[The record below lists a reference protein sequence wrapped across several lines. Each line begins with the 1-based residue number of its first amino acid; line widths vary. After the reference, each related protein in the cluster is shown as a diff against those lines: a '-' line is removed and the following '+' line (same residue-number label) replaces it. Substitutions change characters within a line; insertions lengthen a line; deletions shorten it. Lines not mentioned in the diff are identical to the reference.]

1 MMDSAFFSGETMGF
15 FTEVTG
21 VEAPVSAGAGQTIS
35 IQVTLRNKADYSQ
48 YLLLMGT
55 YDGHEVYAEPQFEL
69 VQGEG
74 SRVFTL
80 NFIMPGQGIT
90 LGLWSFL
97 WVEYPDQ
104 SGSWQSDDYH
114 EVLIA
119 LAATPAAGIAA
130 KLIEYSG
137 LSLPLPAGSVPQGAS
152 AKLRVRVRNEMSASQ
167 KLGIAWVI
175 VDPDGI
181 VVQSYSD
188 WETFSTG
195 AGDTHDFVGSSAF
208 LLFKVGDYRVRIDA
222 YVYPDGSR
230 SVDCYDGA
238 LGAVIPQEVATGL
251 KNTALNIVYGT
262 YDYLQPAPYVL
273 SYDYRGKTQ
282 SGTLQIE
289 LGTGLYPLFTP
300 EAVIGWQVYSFASQ
314 AEYARVTE
322 NRSFVL
328 PDTLRR
334 GQAYSVRVTL
344 RTADGVE
351 DGDISYNAL
360 RVADPAVPSTE
371 LRDLAIVTAYHDY
384 DLGENLP
391 ITLSYRY
398 RGVAQ
403 SGQIQVIVG
412 KGVIFNTVYTG
423 APQAITFAQ
432 NDVLTTITRD
442 IAVTLPMTLEPG
454 QVYSVKVVLETSDG
468 KVIDQTKGSAFKI
481 AENAIPEDPGVGEYR
496 VVKDY
501 VYPFGETYSGQA
513 TQCTYEFT
521 VPLAQMPGGDW
532 ISRQIL
538 DVHESEVAKQGSRML
553 HLKVNERDH
562 GLTSKD
568 YLIVATASAPEE
580 TAGQEY
586 TPQGIAILRRTTAF
600 ALPLLAWAVII
611 PIALAILGFAI
622 TAVIKEIRTFLW
634 GEEGTPPA
642 SWGDSVGMLIVMG
655 LMAMV
660 MSAMPK
666 AMDWAKQ
673 EAPRLVEKGKERLTA
688 GIERASKWLGERAEA
703 HD

>member
-1 MMDSAFFSGETMGF
+1 MGF
-15 FTEVTG
+15 FTEITG
-21 VEAPVSAGAGQTIS
+21 VEAPVSAGAGQTITV
-35 IQVTLRNKADYSQ
+35 QVTLSNKAEYSQ
-48 YLLLMGT
+48 YLLLIGT

-69 VQGEG
+69 VQGGG
-74 SRVFTL
+74 SWVFTL
-80 NFIMPGQGIT
+80 NITMPGQGIT

-97 WVEYPDQ
+97 WVEYPGQ

-119 LAATPAAGIAA
+119 LAAAPAGIVA

-137 LSLPLPAGSVPQGAS
+137 LSLPLPVGSLPQGAS
-152 AKLRVRVRNEMSASQ
+152 ARLRVRVRNDMSASQ

-175 VDPDGI
+175 VDPDGG

-195 AGDTHDFVGSSAF
+195 VGGTHDFVGSSAI
-208 LLFKVGDYRVRIDA
+208 LLSQAGNYRVRIDA
-222 YVYPDGSR
+222 YIYPDGSH
-230 SVDCYDGA
+230 SVDCYDGV
-238 LGAVIPQEVATGL
+238 LGTVIPQEVATGL
-251 KNTALNIVYGT
+251 KNMALNVVDGT
-262 YDYLQPAPYVL
+262 YDYLQPVPYVL

-300 EAVIGWQVYSFASQ
+300 EAVIGWQVYSFASKE
-314 AEYARVTE
+314 EYARVTE
-322 NRSFVL
+322 NKSFTL

-360 RVADPAVPSTE
+360 RVADPAAPATE

-403 SGQIQVIVG
+403 SGHLQVILG
-412 KGVIFNTVYTG
+412 KGIIFNTVYTG

-442 IAVTLPMTLEPG
+442 VAVTLPMTLEPG
-454 QVYSVKVVLETSDG
+454 QVYSVRVALETSDG

-538 DVHESEVAKQGSRML
+538 DVHENEVEKQGSRML
-553 HLKVNERDH
+553 HLKVSERDR

-568 YLIVATASAPEE
+568 YLVVATASVPEE
-580 TAGQEY
+580 TSGQEY
-586 TPQGIAILRRTTAF
+586 TPQGIVILRRTTAF

-622 TAVIKEIRTFLW
+622 TAVIKETRTFLW
-634 GEEGTPPA
+634 GEEGTPSA
-642 SWGDSVGMLIVMG
+642 GWGDSVGMLLIMG

-666 AMDWAKQ
+666 AVDWAER
-673 EAPRLVEKGKERLTA
+673 EAPKLVEKGRDKLAA
-688 GIERASKWLGERAEA
+688 GVERASEWVGEKVVA